1 MGKYSKFRSRENYRT
16 DKLHTKSQ
24 STKNNFEVAIKSL
37 DEMVSKNFKVVNF
50 DEVLQDI
57 LKIKEIEKREDEVT
71 DIIQDW
77 VNLVAETKTFN
88 TIKVQLSGINKYLKY
103 YKIKIIFSEEIEFPQ
118 HIQEAR
124 YPISLDEIQ
133 KILNIAEY
141 KQKAYYLCL
150 ITSGSRPVEI
160 ICLKKKKFTW
170 TGTRYSAIIPAKYTK
185 KKMDRE
191 IFFSVECNPYLKTLL
206 DKHENEDTIFTKNKI
221 LSNARS
227 IEGSILQ
234 GYLEKLGMNKKF
246 DVTGYNKINLYCFRG
261 YFFTKAIRVFNEDI
275 AHSMIGHG
283 AYQQVYQRR
292 TTSEKEELYDELEPE
307 ILIFDQTKN
316 LEKIKKLGEAKEMV
330 KVQQQQLDEVEKKSD
345 KIEKIAIDLAAEVR
359 ELRSHGSV
367 SIDLK
372 KEIQLAINEHYK
384 KNPE

>member
-1 MGKYSKFRSRENYRT
+1 MGKYSKTRSRENYRS
-16 DKLHTKSQ
+16 DKLLTKSQ

-37 DEMVSKNFKVVNF
+37 DAMVSKNFKVVNF

-118 HIQEAR
+118 NIQEAR
-124 YPISLDEIQ
+124 YPLSLTEIQ
-133 KILNIAEY
+133 QILGIAEY

-160 ICLKKKKFTW
+160 ICLKKKNIFW
-170 TGTRYSAIIPAKYTK
+170 TGTRFGAIIPAIYTK

-206 DKHENEDTIFTKNKI
+206 DKHEDEDTIFTKNPI
-221 LSNARS
+221 LANARS
-227 IEGSILQ
+227 IEGDILK
-234 GYLEKLGMNKKF
+234 GYLTKLGMNKKF

-292 TTSEKEELYDELEPE
+292 TTSEKEELYVELEPE

-316 LEKIKKLGEAKEMV
+316 LEKIKRLGEANNKLQDQDKRIKNLELQILEKEL
-330 KVQQQQLDEVEKKSD
+330 QP
-345 KIEKIAIDLAAEVR
+345 
-359 ELRSHGSV
+359 
-367 SIDLK
+367 
-372 KEIQLAINEHYK
+372 IN
-384 KNPE
+384 

>member
-1 MGKYSKFRSRENYRT
+1 MGKYSKVRNRENYRT
-16 DKLHTKSQ
+16 DKLSTKSQ

-37 DEMVSKNFKVVNF
+37 DELVSDTFKVKDF

-77 VNLVAETKTFN
+77 VNFVSKTKTFN

-103 YKIKIIFSEEIEFPQ
+103 YKIKIIFSEEIEFPP
-118 HIQEAR
+118 HLQEAR

-133 KILNIAEY
+133 KILEIAEY

-160 ICLKKKKFTW
+160 ICLKKKNISW
-170 TGTRYSAIIPAKYTK
+170 TGTRYGAIIPAKYTK

-191 IFFSVECNPYLKTLL
+191 IFFSVECNPYIKNLL
-206 DKHENEDTIFTKNKI
+206 DKHEDEQTIFTKNPI

-227 IEGSILQ
+227 IEGDILK

-292 TTSEKEELYDELEPE
+292 TTQEKEELYDELEPE

-316 LEKIKKLGEAKEMV
+316 LEKIKRLGEATEKL
-330 KVQQQQLDEVEKKSD
+330 KNQQQQIDNLEKKQEEF
-345 KIEKIAIDLAAEVR
+345 EKKVMESNFPNI
-359 ELRSHGSV
+359 S
-367 SIDLK
+367 
-372 KEIQLAINEHYK
+372 N
-384 KNPE
+384 

>member
-1 MGKYSKFRSRENYRT
+1 MGKYSKTRSRENYRS

-37 DEMVSKNFKVVNF
+37 DEMVAKKFKVVNF
-50 DEVLQDI
+50 DEVLQDV
-57 LKIKEIEKREDEVT
+57 LKIEKIEKREDEIT

-77 VNLVAETKTFN
+77 VNLVSKTKTFN

-118 HIQEAR
+118 NIQEAR
-124 YPISLDEIQ
+124 YPISLEEIQ
-133 KILNIAEY
+133 SILNIAEY

-160 ICLKKKKFTW
+160 ICLKKKNISW
-170 TGTRYSAIIPAKYTK
+170 TGTRYGAIIPAKYTK

-206 DKHENEDTIFTKNKI
+206 DKHKDEDTIFTKNPI

-227 IEGSILQ
+227 IEGGILS
-234 GYLEKLGMNKKF
+234 GYVAKLGMNKKF

-292 TTSEKEELYDELEPE
+292 TTQEKEELYDELEPE

-316 LEKIKKLGEAKEMV
+316 LEKIKRLGEATEISKNLQ
-330 KVQQQQLDEVEKKSD
+330 KQLDDVNKWKKDFEKKW
-345 KIEKIAIDLAAEVR
+345 IEKSFPGIE
-359 ELRSHGSV
+359 
-367 SIDLK
+367 
-372 KEIQLAINEHYK
+372 N
-384 KNPE
+384 

>member
-1 MGKYSKFRSRENYRT
+1 MGKYSKVRNRQNYRT
-16 DKLHTKSQ
+16 DKLLTKSQ
-24 STKNNFEVAIKSL
+24 STKNNFETAIKSL
-37 DEMVSKNFKVVNF
+37 DAMCIDNFKVVNF
-50 DEVLQDI
+50 DEVLLDV
-57 LKIKEIEKREDEVT
+57 LKIKEIEQREDEIT

-77 VNLVAETKTFN
+77 VNLTSKTKTFN

-124 YPISLDEIQ
+124 YPISLEEIQ
-133 KILNIAEY
+133 KILDIAEY

-160 ICLKKKKFTW
+160 ICLKKKNITW
-170 TGTRYSAIIPAKYTK
+170 TGTRFSAIIPAKYTK

-191 IFFSVECNPYLKTLL
+191 IFFSVECNPYLKNLL
-206 DKHENEDTIFTKNKI
+206 DKHTDDQTIFTKNPI
-221 LSNARS
+221 LANARA
-227 IEGSILQ
+227 IEGDILK
-234 GYLEKLGMNKKF
+234 GYVAKLGMDKKF

-292 TTSEKEELYDELEPE
+292 NTEEKEELYNELEPE

-316 LEKIKKLGEAKEMV
+316 IEKIKKLKEATSQIKDQQKQID
-330 KVQQQQLDEVEKKSD
+330 KVNEKL
-345 KIEKIAIDLAAEVR
+345 EKMDRLYMR
-359 ELRSHGSV
+359 QSFGL
-367 SIDLK
+367 
-372 KEIQLAINEHYK
+372 
-384 KNPE
+384 

>member
-1 MGKYSKFRSRENYRT
+1 MGKYSKVRSRENYRS
-16 DKLHTKSQ
+16 DKLTTKSQ

-37 DEMVSKNFKVVNF
+37 DAMCVKDHKVSNF
-50 DEVLQDI
+50 DKVLQDV
-57 LKIKEIEKREDEVT
+57 LKIKDIEKREDEIT

-77 VNLVAETKTFN
+77 VNLTSKTKTFN

-124 YPISLDEIQ
+124 YPISIDEIIQ
-133 KILNIAEY
+133 IISVAGY

-150 ITSGSRPVEI
+150 ISSGSRPIEVI
-160 ICLKKKKFTW
+160 GLKKKNITW
-170 TGTRYSAIIPAKYTK
+170 TGERYTAIVPARLTK

-191 IFFSVECNPYLKTLL
+191 IFFSVECNPYLKKLL
-206 DKHENEDTIFTKNKI
+206 SKYDDENTIFTENPN
-221 LSNARS
+221 LANARS
-227 IEGSILQ
+227 SEGQLLQ
-234 GYLEKLGMNKKF
+234 AYVEKLGLDKKF

-292 TTSEKEELYDELEPE
+292 TTAEKEELYIELEPD

-316 LEKIKKLGEAKEMV
+316 VEKIKKLKEATTQIKD
-330 KVQQQQLDEVEKKSD
+330 QQ
-345 KIEKIAIDLAAEVR
+345 
-359 ELRSHGSV
+359 
-367 SIDLK
+367 
-372 KEIQLAINEHYK
+372 KEIDEMKEKQNKFEKMWMEKSFPGIGD
-384 KNPE
+384 